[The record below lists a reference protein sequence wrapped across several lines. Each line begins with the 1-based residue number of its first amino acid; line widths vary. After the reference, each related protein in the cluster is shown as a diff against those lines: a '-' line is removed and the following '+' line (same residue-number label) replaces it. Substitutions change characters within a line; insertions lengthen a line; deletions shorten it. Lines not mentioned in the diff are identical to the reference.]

1 MIGKNNLP
9 IFFFV
14 GVYMKNRFIILL
26 LSFSIL
32 CISIFALPLSIVYAT
47 DSYGYT
53 YEEAVDIV
61 NKHNIIYSNEGT
73 PMFIYSS
80 ASQLWSAPRYFFT
93 NTYTDKELVDILSS
107 DNVIQYAVTKA
118 KYESISSQLCK
129 ALGYA
134 TKGASTL
141 VTDMVAKDNRQFA
154 KGTYSDDD
162 GYSLV
167 ADSVDKLREQ
177 LKKQYYDSIGMLE
190 IKPSGNVKTLLSK
203 SGFKAMFE
211 QTDDYNDTY
220 ARVNNYAYA
229 FVCGYEF
236 SSMTCYRTFF
246 MNELPKYLYLDT
258 TDTKGYSY
266 SDSWYKCY
274 RLAYYDDSSH
284 AFSFNNSV
292 DVYTYHYA
300 DSITPLSDMSLYY
313 SFSRG
318 FCYFPSFNTSDYNHS
333 YYKEFMYFGNS
344 SFWFFKSFEALYDYL
359 HGSQNAYLSSK
370 VEQTGEDIKISI
382 DDMNTNISDKMNE
395 LIDSINGKKDGMSA
409 DELQKAIDK
418 GLASLSG
425 KMDDIKD
432 NTQETNS
439 KLDSLLTVMQS
450 QNEILLNILG
460 VTTDIYTVVSSK
472 DDEQD
477 KAYDINY
484 VQAVFNTM
492 FKGLKNAV
500 LYGQNTIKQDV
511 NQDTDD
517 VNSLVTDVSPDNVN
531 YRNGLFGKFP
541 FSVPYQLFE
550 WLQVLCV
557 ELVAPS
563 FTLSYDFLLKDFIDE
578 ENRDNFK
585 LIIDLNDDKYKE
597 WADLMRSGEKLA
609 FTIYMAIAT
618 YNRFKNEV

>member
-1 MIGKNNLP
+1 MLKRVLS
-9 IFFFV
+9 FLLC
-14 GVYMKNRFIILL
+14 IIL
-26 LSFSIL
+26 LSFSI
-32 CISIFALPLSIVYAT
+32 
-47 DSYGYT
+47 
-53 YEEAVDIV
+53 
-61 NKHNIIYSNEGT
+61 IIYTPVSVKADVSIYDRYNKVYDGYDFSDLISKHKSFNFTDKGGT
-73 PMFIYSS
+73 KHAIKFVGGRWM
-80 ASQLWSAPRYFFT
+80 YFFT
-93 NTYTDKELVDILSS
+93 SGGFIDDDTKLNYFLSWYAYTGYNTANKVGTGLSSMISSKLGSLLTSSTDLLDSALTATTDVEFEYDDDNGLTILS
-107 DNVIQYAVTKA
+107 
-118 KYESISSQLCK
+118 
-129 ALGYA
+129 
-134 TKGASTL
+134 
-141 VTDMVAKDNRQFA
+141 
-154 KGTYSDDD
+154 
-162 GYSLV
+162 
-167 ADSVDKLREQ
+167 DSVDKLRKQ
-177 LKKQYYDSIGMLE
+177 LKEQYYDSIGMLE

-274 RLAYYDDSSH
+274 RLAYYDDASH

-359 HGSQNAYLSSK
+359 HGSQTAYLSSK
-370 VEQTGEDIKISI
+370 VEEKGEDIKISI
-382 DDMNTNISDKMNE
+382 DDMNTNISDKMDE
-395 LIDSINGKKDGMSA
+395 LIDSINNGKGSMSA

-439 KLDSLLTVMQS
+439 KLDGLLTAIQS

-460 VTTDIYTVVSSK
+460 ITTDIYNVVSSTNK
-472 DDEQD
+472 EDGTNYTVLDLQPHFNKCFTAVKNMVLFGTSSFDDTGTQSVMNVD
-477 KAYDINY
+477 NDVGI
-484 VQAVFNTM
+484 AVY
-492 FKGLKNAV
+492 A
-500 LYGQNTIKQDV
+500 
-511 NQDTDD
+511 DD
-517 VNSLVTDVSPDNVN
+517 VEDNVKD
-531 YRNGLFGKFP
+531 YHNGILGKFP
-541 FSVPYQLFE
+541 FSVPYQLYE
-550 WLQVLCV
+550 WLQVLQC
-557 ELVAPS
+557 EPKTPEFKYNYGYLVGKKDSEETIIQFDLSNYNDWANVSRSFLKLS
-563 FTLSYDFLLKDFIDE
+563 FTLALAVGVYRK
-578 ENRDNFK
+578 FK
-585 LIIDLNDDKYKE
+585 
-597 WADLMRSGEKLA
+597 GEL
-609 FTIYMAIAT
+609 
-618 YNRFKNEV
+618 